1 MFIEERLM
9 LEESRIRQSGRA
21 EVTEIARELG
31 ISVDTVRRDLKIL
44 EERGLVIRTRG
55 GALAPELSA
64 EAPGD
69 WNRFRSDQP
78 ELRRMAEL
86 AAAHIS
92 DGQSI
97 FLDGS
102 AAVGEII
109 PFLKSRRNFI
119 IYTCSPFIA
128 SRLVEIDVEG
138 RMELIGG
145 RLCVTSDNAFGLETV
160 RRLEKLAPDVV
171 VLGSCALSTGGILSA
186 STPDDASIRQLLLE
200 RGKRIL
206 FFLEPEMWD
215 RELLIS
221 LGPVPE
227 NLTLFTVPGLADE
240 VRRSLADGPEKPGPG
255 GRPAVPAVECQD
267 SGD

>member
-9 LEESRIRQSGRA
+9 LEEARIRQSGRA

-44 EERGLVIRTRG
+44 EERGLVLRTRG
-55 GALAPELSA
+55 GALAPEPSP

-69 WNRFRSDQP
+69 WNRFRSEQP

-86 AAAHIS
+86 ASAHIS

-160 RRLEKLAPDVV
+160 RQLERLAPDVV
-171 VLGSCALSTGGILSA
+171 VLGSCALSSGGILSA

-227 NLTLFTVPGLADE
+227 NLILFTVPGLAEE
-240 VRRSLADGPEKPGPG
+240 VRRSLSADPERPGTGGGPAEI
-255 GRPAVPAVECQD
+255 RVE
-267 SGD
+267 G